1 MSDESRSEVI
11 SGDGPANHPAAFKP
25 ERARRRTLP
34 AVAVVV
40 LGAVMALGGCT
51 GTDAAGEH
59 KAAATPAGLSAT
71 VDIYSGRPN
80 PHLTIGA
87 DAAGALTQ
95 AVDKLA
101 KSLADPPAETGLGFR
116 GVDVAGLPTR
126 HGAASTA
133 RVTAHEVTMD
143 VGGTSVRL
151 ADPDSTALK
160 VIIDSAESQVDTA
173 VLESLRDALTT

>member
-1 MSDESRSEVI
+1 M
-11 SGDGPANHPAAFKP
+11 
-25 ERARRRTLP
+25 T
-34 AVAVVV
+34 
-40 LGAVMALGGCT
+40 LGGCS
-51 GTDAAGEH
+51 GTDPGAGQTSAAS
-59 KAAATPAGLSAT
+59 PAGLSAT

-80 PHLTIGA
+80 PKMTLAA
-87 DAAGALTQ
+87 DRAGALTQ

-133 RVTAHEVTMD
+133 RVTAHEVTLD
-143 VGGTSVRL
+143 VGGTPVRL

-160 VIIDSAESQVDTA
+160 VIIESAESQVDTA
-173 VLESLRDALTT
+173 VMEALRDALTT